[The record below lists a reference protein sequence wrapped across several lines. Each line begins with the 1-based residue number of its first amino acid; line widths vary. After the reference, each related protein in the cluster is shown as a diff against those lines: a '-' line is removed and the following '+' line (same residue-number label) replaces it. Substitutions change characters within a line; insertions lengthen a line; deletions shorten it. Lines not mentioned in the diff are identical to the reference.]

1 MSADIS
7 GETMVDDNLDIAIH
21 HVERV
26 LADQLNSVNG
36 LSNKASVTLG
46 FVLTAFAAIFSL
58 SRDAIQAHLVAA
70 LVSAALLVVSAVL
83 LSFSYLVTEYDDP
96 PDPVELL
103 RLIAEPPEVL
113 KKDLLA
119 HLAQAHT
126 RNEGTISRR
135 FQYLN
140 RGILLFLIG
149 VVVFVLGVVFA

>member
-1 MSADIS
+1 MI
-7 GETMVDDNLDIAIH
+7 DDNLDIAIH

-26 LADQLNSVNG
+26 LADQLNSVDG
-36 LSNKASVTLG
+36 LSSKASVTLG
-46 FVLTAFAAIFSL
+46 FVVTAFAAIFSL
-58 SRDAIQAHLVAA
+58 NRDAIQAHLVAA
-70 LVSAALLVVSAVL
+70 LISAGLLVVSAVL

-103 RLIAEPPEVL
+103 RLIGERPEVL

-126 RNEGTISRR
+126 TNEGTISRR